1 MHSQQYGVIMTS
13 NSVIVSVK
21 LCLNVGNND
30 YITLCKFGDR
40 IMGGRSKQKKS
51 LACMDRVN
59 ETVHT
64 QSIHLNESLMNW

>member
-40 IMGGRSKQKKS
+40 IMGGRSKQKK
-51 LACMDRVN
+51 AWPAW
-59 ETVHT
+59 
-64 QSIHLNESLMNW
+64 IGLMKQFIPNLFI